1 MKTRRLGWA
10 GIEIESA
17 SGHTAVIDLVEDLGS
32 LKQFVGDPHEPLP
45 AARPGAVLALLTHL
59 HDDHADAAAIERAL
73 APDGVV
79 ARPADATGE
88 FLEVAAVQPNERA
101 LASARTVE
109 PWESV
114 TAGPFTATA
123 VPAVDG
129 FGDPQV
135 SWIVE
140 ADGVRIFHGGD
151 TLFHGYWWKIAM
163 RHGPIDVAFLPV
175 NAPVC
180 DLPHRQPPSPLGAVM
195 DPVQAAAAAQLLQ
208 ARLAVP
214 IHYGAIQA
222 PPVYVALDD
231 AAAAF
236 ERAATTPVQVV
247 QPGEEV
253 ALTAPLAAR

>member
-1 MKTRRLGWA
+1 MKIRRLGWA

-17 SGHTAVIDLVEDLGS
+17 SGHTAVIDLIEDLGS

-45 AARPGAVLALLTHL
+45 SARTGAALALVTHL
-59 HDDHADAAAIERAL
+59 HRDHADPEAIARVL
-73 APDGVV
+73 DSDGVV
-79 ARPADATGE
+79 LGPAAASGE
-88 FLEVAAVQPNERA
+88 FLEVAALQEAEEA
-101 LASARTVE
+101 LSGRRVVE
-109 PWESV
+109 PWETV

-135 SWIVE
+135 SWLLE

-151 TLFHGYWWKIAM
+151 TLFHGHWWKIAM
-163 RHGPIDVAFLPV
+163 RHGPIDAAFLPC

-180 DLPHRQPPSPLGAVM
+180 DFAHRQPPSPLAAVM
-195 DPVQAAAAAQLLQ
+195 DPVQAATAARLLQ

-214 IHYGAIQA
+214 IHYGAVDH
-222 PPVYVALDD
+222 PPVYDALDD
-231 AAAAF
+231 AATAF

-247 QPGEEV
+247 EPGQEV
-253 ALTAPLAAR
+253 ALSPLLAER